1 MHLMKNRDRALGAM
15 VGLAIGDAL
24 GAPVE
29 FRDRD
34 TFALVTDMMPGGYF
48 RLPAG
53 AWTDDTA
60 MALCLLDSLTY
71 GRPFDPKDL
80 LDRFLGWMERNENTS
95 TGKCIGI
102 GQNTFAVLGN
112 YRRTGSTI
120 APKVNGRSD
129 GNGALMRVAPVAI
142 CHWHDLPA
150 AQEIAAVQSR
160 TTHCSALSEQACS
173 VMMDILCGLISGRE
187 WEQVTVGLGG
197 AGVLPELTVILQGSW
212 KSKERNS
219 VRSTGYILD
228 TLEAALWAVETTGS
242 FEDALIAA
250 VNLGHDADT
259 VGAVTGQI
267 AGGRYGFE
275 AIPQRWL
282 DHLIG
287 LSDIKERIEILW
299 QRSPISS

>member
-1 MHLMKNRDRALGAM
+1 MRISGSTCADEENFPRFNQDLDGAQRQIAPNSVFWKNMHLMKNRDRALGAM

-80 LDRFLGWMERNENTS
+80 LDRFLGWMEQNENTS

-102 GQNTFAVLGN
+102 GQNT
-112 YRRTGSTI
+112 
-120 APKVNGRSD
+120 
-129 GNGALMRVAPVAI
+129 
-142 CHWHDLPA
+142 
-150 AQEIAAVQSR
+150 
-160 TTHCSALSEQACS
+160 
-173 VMMDILCGLISGRE
+173 
-187 WEQVTVGLGG
+187 
-197 AGVLPELTVILQGSW
+197 
-212 KSKERNS
+212 
-219 VRSTGYILD
+219 
-228 TLEAALWAVETTGS
+228 
-242 FEDALIAA
+242 
-250 VNLGHDADT
+250 
-259 VGAVTGQI
+259 
-267 AGGRYGFE
+267 
-275 AIPQRWL
+275 
-282 DHLIG
+282 LIG